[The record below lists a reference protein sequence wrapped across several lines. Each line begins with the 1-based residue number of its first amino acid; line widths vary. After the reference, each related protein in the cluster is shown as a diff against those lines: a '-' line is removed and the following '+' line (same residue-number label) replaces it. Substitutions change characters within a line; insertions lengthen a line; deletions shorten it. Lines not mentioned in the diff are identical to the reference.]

1 LRAYFD
7 AVRFASIAG
16 LTLGLTAFGHVAGQS
31 PQTTFDVLIT
41 NARVMDGSGNPWL
54 RASVG
59 IRGERIAAVGRLAGA
74 TAPVVI
80 DAKDRL
86 VTPGFIDV
94 HSHASGGLTNPS
106 LRDARALLAQGVT
119 LAVLNP
125 DGGGPTDL
133 KAQGL
138 ELEKDGIG
146 INAALVIGHASV
158 RNAAMRTGGG
168 RGGVDPDAAAAP
180 AAPRSERRDPT
191 PDELNT
197 MRAMVRQAVADGAYG
212 LSSGLFY
219 TPGRF
224 SKTEEVIAL
233 AREAGGVYTSHIR
246 DEGTY
251 DVGVVASVD
260 EVIRIADEAKVRGV
274 VSHMKCLG
282 PDSWGLS
289 KTLIEHIEAARARGL
304 EIFADQYPYEASST
318 GLSAAVMPGEGG
330 QSAKEAMSGAE
341 SRKQFLALVKE
352 NIRRRGGAKSI
363 VIASGRGAPQLA
375 GKNLEEIAKARGVEP
390 EQAAVD
396 IVLAGGASIVSFNMS
411 EDDIERIM
419 RQPWTMGSSDG
430 GLVSPGES
438 QPHPR
443 NNGAFARRIARY
455 VRERQTVTLEH
466 AIRTMT
472 SLPAQVF
479 GFTGRG
485 EIREGAFA
493 DIVIFDPGKV
503 VDKAT
508 YQSPHQMAEG
518 IDWVLVNG
526 KIARREGEFTGTR
539 AGKVLRKG
547 L

>member
-1 LRAYFD
+1 MALLAIGLAAVGIAARQTPQPSFD
-7 AVRFASIAG
+7 I
-16 LTLGLTAFGHVAGQS
+16 
-31 PQTTFDVLIT
+31 LIT

-54 RASVG
+54 RADVG
-59 IRGERIAAVGRLAGA
+59 IRGDRIAAVGRLAGA
-74 TAPVVI
+74 TAPVVV

-106 LRDARALLAQGVT
+106 LRDARQLLAQGMT

-133 KAQGL
+133 KQQGL
-138 ELEKDGIG
+138 ALEKDGIG

-158 RNAAMRTGGG
+158 RNAAMRRPNTGGEETA
-168 RGGVDPDAAAAP
+168 GGGDASARRAPTAA
-180 AAPRSERRDPT
+180 
-191 PDELNT
+191 ELDA
-197 MRAMVRQAVADGAYG
+197 MRVMVRQAVADGAYG

-260 EVIRIADEAKVRGV
+260 EVIRIAAEAKVRGV

-289 KTLIEHIEAARARGL
+289 KTLVEHIEAARAKGL

-318 GLSAAVMPGEGG
+318 SLGAAVMPGEGG
-330 QSAKEAMSGAE
+330 ASAKEAMAGAE
-341 SRKQFLALVKE
+341 SRKVFLALVKE

-375 GKNLEEIAKARGVEP
+375 GQNLEEIAKARGIEP
-390 EQAAVD
+390 EQAATD

-430 GLVSPGES
+430 GLVAPGAS

-443 NNGAFARRIARY
+443 NNGALPRRIARY
-455 VRERQTVTLEH
+455 VRERNAVSLEH
-466 AIRTMT
+466 AIRSMT
-472 SLPAQVF
+472 SLPAHVF
-479 GFTGRG
+479 GFTDRG
-485 EIREGAFA
+485 EIRQGAFA
-493 DIVIFDPGKV
+493 DILVFDPSRIT
-503 VDKAT
+503 DRAT
-508 YQSPHQMAEG
+508 YQSPHQLAEG
-518 IDWVLVNG
+518 VDWVIVNG
-526 KIARREGEFTGTR
+526 QIARREGEFTSTR
-539 AGKVLRKG
+539 AGRVLRKIPEVRK
-547 L
+547 

>member
-1 LRAYFD
+1 
-7 AVRFASIAG
+7 
-16 LTLGLTAFGHVAGQS
+16 
-31 PQTTFDVLIT
+31 
-41 NARVMDGSGNPWL
+41 
-54 RASVG
+54 
-59 IRGERIAAVGRLAGA
+59 
-74 TAPVVI
+74 
-80 DAKDRL
+80 
-86 VTPGFIDV
+86 
-94 HSHASGGLTNPS
+94 
-106 LRDARALLAQGVT
+106 
-119 LAVLNP
+119 
-125 DGGGPTDL
+125 
-133 KAQGL
+133 
-138 ELEKDGIG
+138 
-146 INAALVIGHASV
+146 
-158 RNAAMRTGGG
+158 
-168 RGGVDPDAAAAP
+168 
-180 AAPRSERRDPT
+180 
-191 PDELNT
+191 

-260 EVIRIADEAKVRGV
+260 EVIRIAEEAKVRGV

-289 KTLIEHIEAARARGL
+289 KTLIEHIDAARARGL

-330 QSAKEAMSGAE
+330 DSAKEAMSGPE
-341 SRKQFLALVKE
+341 SRKAFLALVKE
-352 NIRRRGGAKSI
+352 NIRRRGGPKSI
-363 VIASGRGAPQLA
+363 VIASGRGAPELA
-375 GKNLEEIAKARGVEP
+375 GKNLEEIAKSRGVEP
-390 EQAAVD
+390 EQAATD

-430 GLVSPGES
+430 GLVAPGAS

-443 NNGAFARRIARY
+443 NNGAMPRRIARY
-455 VRERQTVTLEH
+455 VRERGAVTLEH
-466 AIRTMT
+466 AIRSMT
-472 SLPAQVF
+472 SLPAHVF

-493 DIVIFDPGKV
+493 DVLIFDPAKIT
-503 VDKAT
+503 DRAT

-518 IDWVLVNG
+518 VDWVIVNG
-526 KIARREGEFTGTR
+526 QIARREGEFTGVR
-539 AGKVLRKG
+539 AGRVLRKG
-547 L
+547 RYPISVGRGFSPGDRCRSGL

>member
-1 LRAYFD
+1 MRAYSD
-7 AVRFASIAG
+7 ARRLSSIAV
-16 LTLGLTAFGHVAGQS
+16 LAICLAAFGQTGQT
-31 PQTTFDVLIT
+31 PQTFDILIT
-41 NARVMDGSGNPWL
+41 SARVMDGSGNPWM
-54 RASVG
+54 RADIG
-59 IRGERIAAVGRLAGA
+59 IRGDRIAAVGRLAGA
-74 TAPVVI
+74 TAPVVV
-80 DAKDRL
+80 DAKERL

-94 HSHASGGLTNPS
+94 HSHASGGLSNPG
-106 LRDARALLAQGVT
+106 LRDARQLLAQGMT

-133 KAQGL
+133 RQQGL
-138 ELEKDGIG
+138 ALEKDGIG

-158 RNAAMRTGGG
+158 RNAAMRRPNAGGEETA
-168 RGGVDPDAAAAP
+168 GVGDATARRAP
-180 AAPRSERRDPT
+180 TTSELDA
-191 PDELNT
+191 

-260 EVIRIADEAKVRGV
+260 EVIRIAEEAKVRGV

-289 KTLIEHIEAARARGL
+289 KTLIEHIDAARARGL

-330 QSAKEAMSGAE
+330 DSAKEAMSGPE
-341 SRKQFLALVKE
+341 SRKAFLALVKE
-352 NIRRRGGAKSI
+352 NIRRRGGPKSI
-363 VIASGRGAPQLA
+363 VIASGRGAPELA
-375 GKNLEEIAKARGVEP
+375 GKNLEEIAKSRGVEP
-390 EQAAVD
+390 EQAATD

-430 GLVSPGES
+430 GLVAPGAS

-443 NNGAFARRIARY
+443 NNGAMPRRIARY
-455 VRERQTVTLEH
+455 VRERGAVTLEH
-466 AIRTMT
+466 AIRSMT
-472 SLPAQVF
+472 SLPAHVF

-493 DIVIFDPGKV
+493 DVLIFDPAKIT
-503 VDKAT
+503 DRAT
-508 YQSPHQMAEG
+508 YQSPHQLAEG
-518 IDWVLVNG
+518 VDWVIVNG
-526 KIARREGEFTGTR
+526 QIARRDGEFTGVR
-539 AGKVLRKG
+539 AGRVLRKDPRR
-547 L
+547 

>member
-1 LRAYFD
+1 MSL
-7 AVRFASIAG
+7 SG
-16 LTLGLTAFGHVAGQS
+16 LVLGLTAFGQVAGQNTQAS
-31 PQTTFDVLIT
+31 FDILIT
-41 NARVMDGSGNPWL
+41 NARVMNGSGNPWL
-54 RASVG
+54 RADVG
-59 IRGERIAAVGRLAGA
+59 IRGDRIAAVGRLAGA
-74 TAPVVI
+74 TAAVTI

-119 LAVLNP
+119 LVVLNP

-133 KAQGL
+133 KQQGL
-138 ELEKDGIG
+138 ALEKDGIG

-158 RNAAMRTGGG
+158 RNAVMQPQSPA
-168 RGGVDPDAAAAP
+168 VADPDSAAAAGGG
-180 AAPRSERRDPT
+180 ARSARRDPT
-191 PDELNT
+191 PDEINA
-197 MRAMVRQAVADGAYG
+197 MRAIVRQAVADGAYG

-219 TPGRF
+219 SPGRF

-289 KTLIEHIEAARARGL
+289 KTLVEHIEAARARGL

-318 GLSAAVMPGEGG
+318 GLSAAVMPDDGAAG
-330 QSAKEAMSGAE
+330 AKEAMSGPE

-352 NIRRRGGAKSI
+352 NIRRRGGPRSI

-375 GKNLEEIAKARGVEP
+375 GKNLEEIAHARGVEP

-430 GLVSPGES
+430 GLVAPGAS

-443 NNGAFARRIARY
+443 NNGAFARRLARY
-455 VRERQTVTLEH
+455 VRERHTVTLEH

-493 DIVIFDPGKV
+493 DIVIFDPAKV
-503 VDKAT
+503 VDRAT
-508 YQSPHQMAEG
+508 YENPHQLAEG

-526 KIARREGEFTGTR
+526 KIARRDGEFTGVR
-539 AGKVLRKG
+539 AGQVLRKG
-547 L
+547 K

>member
-1 LRAYFD
+1 MRAYFD
-7 AVRFASIAG
+7 AFRPASIAV
-16 LTLGLTAFGHVAGQS
+16 LALGLAAFGHLAGQT
-31 PQTTFDVLIT
+31 PQTTFDILIT

-54 RASVG
+54 RADVG

-86 VTPGFIDV
+86 VAPGFIDV

-133 KAQGL
+133 KQQGL
-138 ELEKDGIG
+138 ALEKDGIG

-158 RNAAMRTGGG
+158 RNAAMRRPGGAA
-168 RGGVDPDAAAAP
+168 DPDAGADRAA
-180 AAPRSERRDPT
+180 RRDPT
-191 PDELNT
+191 PDEIT
-197 MRAMVRQAVADGAYG
+197 AMRALVKQAVADGAYG

-224 SKTEEVIAL
+224 SKTEEVIVL

-260 EVIRIADEAKVRGV
+260 EVIRIAEEAKVRGV

-330 QSAKEAMSGAE
+330 ESAKEAMSGTE
-341 SRKQFLALVKE
+341 SRKQFLALVRE
-352 NIRRRGGAKSI
+352 NIRRRGGPRSI
-363 VIASGRGAPQLA
+363 VIASGRGAPQMA

-390 EQAAVD
+390 EQAATD
-396 IVLAGGASIVSFNMS
+396 IVLAGGASIVSFNMN

-430 GLVSPGES
+430 GLVSPGAS

-493 DIVIFDPGKV
+493 DIVIFDPARV

-508 YQSPHQMAEG
+508 YQSPHQMSEG

-526 KIARREGEFTGTR
+526 KIARRDGEFTGAL

-547 L
+547 M